1 VGKIELERVAE
12 PYLGIFVASISAV
25 VELFIFQG
33 FVSRDIYLR
42 MVSFFAE

>member
-12 PYLGIFVASISAV
+12 PYLGIFVAGTSAV

-33 FVSRDIYLR
+33 FVSRDFHLFKDGFILC
-42 MVSFFAE
+42 